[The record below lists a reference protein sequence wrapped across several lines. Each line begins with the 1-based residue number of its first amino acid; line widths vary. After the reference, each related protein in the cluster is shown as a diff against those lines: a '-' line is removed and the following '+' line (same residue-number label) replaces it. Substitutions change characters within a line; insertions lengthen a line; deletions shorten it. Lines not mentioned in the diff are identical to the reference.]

1 MADVHVNIE
10 QQFRTREQV
19 IDKITNISPTERPF
33 LAAVGKMDA
42 TNTKVEWTKDTLA
55 AASSANKEAHGFT
68 VTFAAAD
75 WTARTQDSNQ
85 CQLLKKQ
92 VSVDLSHEAVE
103 KVGIGRG
110 MMGELNNQKKNKLDE
125 LTNDIEATLLS
136 NNAAVAPLPNTGTAG
151 QSKGVQAFLTQNV
164 VACGSGEYPEATL
177 RQEYYD
183 DLASKCLK
191 QGGYP
196 LDVFCGIQAKRAV
209 AGWVDQ
215 VNRPISDSG
224 KKLTNV
230 VNQYETVVGVQDI
243 HYDRFL
249 VDSSGNYS
257 VLIMVEAGRFKTAWL
272 REPNW
277 KWVSGPETVQGDFF
291 GGYYATELTLVAMA
305 PESSG
310 KMTGLGYTL

>member
-1 MADVHVNIE
+1 MADAHVNIE
-10 QQFRTREQV
+10 QQLRIREQV
-19 IDKITNISPTERPF
+19 IDQITNISPTERPF
-33 LAAVGKMDA
+33 LAAIGRMDA

-55 AASSANKEAHGFT
+55 SASSSNKQAHGFT
-68 VTFAAAD
+68 VTFAGSD
-75 WTARTQDSNQ
+75 WTARTPDYNY

-110 MMGELNNQKKNKLDE
+110 LMGELNYQKKNKLDE
-125 LTNDIEATLLS
+125 MTNDVEATLLS
-136 NNAAVAPLPNTGTAG
+136 NNTAVQPLPNTGTAG
-151 QSKGVQAFLTQNV
+151 QAAGVQTYLSQNV
-164 VACGSGEYPEATL
+164 VACGTGEYPEVVL

-215 VNRPISDSG
+215 VNRPVSDSG

-249 VDSSGNYS
+249 TDGSGNYS
-257 VLIMVEAGRFKTAWL
+257 VLLMIEAGRFKTAWL

-310 KMTGLGYTL
+310 KITGLSYTL